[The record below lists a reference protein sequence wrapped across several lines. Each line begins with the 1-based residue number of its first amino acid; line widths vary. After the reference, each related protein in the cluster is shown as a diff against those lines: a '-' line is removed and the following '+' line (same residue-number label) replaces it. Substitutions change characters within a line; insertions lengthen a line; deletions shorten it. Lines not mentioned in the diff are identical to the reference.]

1 MNQVINNRGLRTALR
16 AVTLSTLTAFCFGL
30 PAIQANAE
38 TGATNSIVENEGGNQ
53 RINSSGKLR
62 MLSQRIPAAACVATY
77 SGNSETAIQALS
89 ASSAEF
95 GKILNA
101 LTEGDPE
108 MGIVGAEHKRRTL
121 AKLDEI
127 KALWEPF
134 NAAVNDILAGKN
146 TEASMK
152 YLSENNMALLGA
164 AKALVTEETAEYAN
178 PYEMTAEN
186 ALLIDFAGRQ
196 RMLTQKIAKESCGVE
211 TGNASLGSVD
221 DMKSTVSMFEMTL
234 GALRDGM
241 PAAGV
246 KAPPTEEIHNSLVAS
261 TEHWTETKTLLE
273 SVTGKG
279 SIGSEKQDQLFDLLT
294 QGLKEMN
301 TITGLYT
308 EYSKSAN

>member
-1 MNQVINNRGLRTALR
+1 MKQVINNRGLRTALR
-16 AVTLSTLTAFCFGL
+16 AVTLSTFTVFCFGL
-30 PAIQANAE
+30 PAIQANAD
-38 TGATNSIVENEGGNQ
+38 TGTANSIVDNTGGNQ

-77 SGNSETAIQALS
+77 SGSSETAVQALK
-89 ASSAEF
+89 AASAEF

-108 MGIVGAEHKRRTL
+108 MGITGAEHRRRTL

-127 KALWEPF
+127 KVLWEPF
-134 NAAVNDILAGKN
+134 NAAIDDILAGKN

-152 YLSENNMALLGA
+152 FLSENNMALLEA

-178 PYEMTAEN
+178 PFEMTAED

-211 TGNASLGSVD
+211 TGNAPLGSVD
-221 DMKSTVSMFEMTL
+221 DMKSTISMFEMTL

-246 KAPPTEEIHNSLVAS
+246 KAPPTEEIHSSLVAA
-261 TEHWTETKTLLE
+261 TEHWTGTKSLLDG
-273 SVTGKG
+273 VTGKG

-301 TITGLYT
+301 AITGLYT